1 MKKIKILFSS
11 ILTIFFSTSCSFN
24 TNNLDN
30 ATIYT
35 TIYPVKYIM
44 DNLYGDNSTITSIY
58 PNGVDLNN
66 YKLTDKQIENYASGD
81 LFVYVGVGSEKEIA
95 KSLINK
101 NNKLLIIDATYGL
114 SSNNYKELWLA
125 PNNFLMM
132 LNNVKD
138 SLNEYLDN
146 SIKEDAVTQKYNDLY
161 TKVSWLDAE
170 FRNVAKVANENE
182 KSTLVVSS
190 KTFDFL
196 KGYGFNVI
204 CLDDIVSSGSE
215 NALNDIKNKFKNS
228 TYTNIIKLNS
238 EENTELINELVS
250 KYKAKVVNIN
260 DLVTNEDSASDYVS
274 IQYENI
280 AIIRDALK

>member
-1 MKKIKILFSS
+1 MNKIKGLLLIIIS
-11 ILTIFFSTSCSFN
+11 IFFVTSCSLK
-24 TNNLDN
+24 TNKLDN

-44 DNLYGDNSTITSIY
+44 ESLYGENSTITSIY
-58 PNGVDLNN
+58 PNGVNLNE
-66 YKLTDKQIENYASGD
+66 YELTEKQLDNYASGD
-81 LFVYVGVGSEKEIA
+81 LFVYVGVGNEKEIA
-95 KSLINK
+95 KSLVNK

-132 LNNVKD
+132 LKNVKN

-146 SIKEDAVTQKYNDLY
+146 SIKEEEVTKKYDEIY

-170 FRNVAKVANENE
+170 FRSIAKQAEENG
-182 KSTLVVSS
+182 KSTLVTSS
-190 KTFDFL
+190 HTFDFL
-196 KGYGFNVI
+196 TGYGFNVI
-204 CLDDIVSSGSE
+204 CLQDIESSGS
-215 NALNDIKNKFKNS
+215 ASAVSDIKSKFKGT

-238 EENTELINELVS
+238 EEESELVKELVN
-250 KYKAKVVNIN
+250 KYKAKVTNIN
-260 DLVTNEDSASDYVS
+260 DLVTNEDSASDYVT

-280 AIIRDALK
+280 SIIRDLLK

>member
-1 MKKIKILFSS
+1 MNKIKGLLLIS
-11 ILTIFFSTSCSFN
+11 ISVFFITSCSLK
-24 TNNLDN
+24 TNKLDN

-44 DNLYGDNSTITSIY
+44 ESLYGENSTITSIY
-58 PNGVDLNN
+58 PNGVNLNE
-66 YKLTDKQIENYASGD
+66 YELTEKQLDNYASGD
-81 LFVYVGVGSEKEIA
+81 LFVYVGVGNEKEIA
-95 KSLINK
+95 KSLVNK

-132 LNNVKD
+132 LKNVKN

-146 SIKEDAVTQKYNDLY
+146 SIKEEEVTKKYDEIY

-170 FRNVAKVANENE
+170 FRSIAKQAEENG
-182 KSTLVVSS
+182 KSTLVTSS
-190 KTFDFL
+190 HTFDFL
-196 KGYGFNVI
+196 TGYGFNVI
-204 CLDDIVSSGSE
+204 CLQDIESSGS
-215 NALNDIKNKFKNS
+215 ASAVSDIKSKFKGT

-238 EENTELINELVS
+238 EEESELVKELVN
-250 KYKAKVVNIN
+250 KYKAKVTNIN
-260 DLVTNEDSASDYVS
+260 DLVTNEDSASDYVT

-280 AIIRDALK
+280 SIIRDLLK

>member
-1 MKKIKILFSS
+1 MKKIKILFLS

-146 SIKEDAVTQKYNDLY
+146 SIKEDAVTQKYNYLY

-238 EENTELINELVS
+238 EENTELIKELVS

-280 AIIRDALK
+280 AIIRDILK